1 MTKTTIQFPFSPT
14 TRLDFFAGLAMQ
26 AMIMRGSLTASP
38 HITVADEA
46 YRMAIAMLESKT
58 KEKWEDE
65 MSKVSL

>member
-1 MTKTTIQFPFSPT
+1 MAKMTQTSLSDPT
-14 TRLDFFAGLAMQ
+14 TRLDYFAGLAMQ

-38 HITVADEA
+38 HTTVADEA